1 MTTEDPGTTTSDRP
15 QPDPERRGGLAPAR
29 EPHPMAGHVT
39 VGADAGGADGVAT
52 VVNDVRGV
60 SSPRGERPGASA
72 VLDVPT
78 AKVVAFEFDAGGE
91 LHDHAACHPV
101 IIRVERGA
109 AELTLPDRVVTLR
122 PGALVHL
129 PPMLRHAVRALEPTT
144 LTVTM
149 LLPHG

>member
-1 MTTEDPGTTTSDRP
+1 MTAAH
-15 QPDPERRGGLAPAR
+15 PDPTTPDEPRRPGGLAPAR
-29 EPHPMAGHVT
+29 DPHPMAGHVT
-39 VGADAGGADGVAT
+39 VGADAGGADGTAT
-52 VVNDVRGV
+52 VVDDVRGE

-91 LHDHAACHPV
+91 LRDHAARHPV

-109 AELTLPDRVVTLR
+109 AEVTLPDRVVTLR
-122 PGALVHL
+122 PGGLVHL
-129 PPMLRHAVRALEPTT
+129 TPMLRHAVKALEPTT

-149 LLPHG
+149 LLPHD